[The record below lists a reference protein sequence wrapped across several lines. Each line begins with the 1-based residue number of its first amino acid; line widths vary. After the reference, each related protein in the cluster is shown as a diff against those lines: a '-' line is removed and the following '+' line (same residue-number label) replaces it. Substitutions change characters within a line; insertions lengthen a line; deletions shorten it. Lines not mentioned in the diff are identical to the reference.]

1 MKQNWFTLILCLLLT
16 SNAHALIVNI
26 NGHGE
31 IPAEGMELTV
41 TEAPLDP
48 LTGKATVEL
57 DGSLLCNGPLT
68 VNISRSMAGVE
79 DEFCC
84 AGQCTSGNGQ
94 LTETLEFTPGGMASW
109 FTHFKPAASFVTV
122 VYTFSDGAEELVLT
136 VHYNVTQDIETVSGQ
151 KQKARK
157 IIRDGL
163 LWIEYNDKIY
173 NL

>member
-16 SNAHALIVNI
+16 TNVHALIVSI
-26 NGHGE
+26 GHGE
-31 IPAEGMELTV
+31 IPPEGMELTV
-41 TEAPLDP
+41 TEAPIDP
-48 LTGKATVEL
+48 LTGEATVEL
-57 DGSLLCNGPLT
+57 DGSLLCNGLLT
-68 VNISRSMAGVE
+68 VNISRSLAGVA

-84 AGQCTSGNGQ
+84 ADRCVGGNGQ

-122 VYTFSDGAEELVLT
+122 VYTFSDGMDELVLT
-136 VHYNVTQDIETVSGQ
+136 VHYNVAQDLETVSDQ
-151 KQKARK
+151 TPKARK
-157 IIRDGL
+157 LIRDGL